1 MKKILFLLLLIYS
14 YGFSWTSAEQF
25 AKNETLKTGTFKSI
39 DVINL
44 VDNYGNPIIYAR
56 SFEYDS
62 RGSQY
67 VYNSGSVRIY
77 YKLGGTIK
85 NDDLCKGFV
94 NGVIKSSGGI
104 HKCSPETGEDEF
116 IINPDP
122 LGGPSCRE
130 GFVKD
135 GQYHNC
141 NPNTNE
147 SELVPNSND
156 YQLNENQT
164 PYPKCNEG
172 FVNDSTLVVSGGTSY
187 TKQSCVVPAPDPE
200 SGSGT
205 TNPVLDG
212 VTTTTNADGSTTI
225 TWGDGTTQTVQTNG
239 NSVTRYPDGTTT
251 SSGAGGSTG
260 GGSGSASS
268 GGSPTPPPLGANT
281 PNETNPNT
289 NDTPVDTAP
298 VANSCTSSNLTLQE
312 KMMCEM
318 NAGMKKLNSESST
331 QNSLNNLLKDL
342 NSSNSQSL
350 TAINKNIKYT
360 NDNLEVINKNTNE
373 VNQNLEVVANK
384 VNQSNSELKAINET
398 LKNIQT
404 NTKDTS
410 TNTSRTISVGGGTG
424 ETSGDGENGQLTSIN
439 NNLQDAEG
447 KAHLETIS
455 NSLKSITG
463 AGTDG
468 TGNSEQGN
476 QLKGNLTGTLNSTFS
491 KYSNVLGFGS
501 GFGNPP
507 SNITLVLFGTTYTLI
522 DFSLL
527 EQHVSIIRAL
537 FLSLAYL
544 YGFLFF
550 LRGGK

>member
-1 MKKILFLLLLIYS
+1 MKKILFLFILSFYFSLDAFALGGMCHTPYSQTGMSYS
-14 YGFSWTSAEQF
+14 YETKSCYSKLWQTSTNPNTVGCIKLRPCEG
-25 AKNETLKTGTFKSI
+25 NEDGKPQWLPYDKGLFYFDNDTGLSDF
-39 DVINL
+39 
-44 VDNYGNPIIYAR
+44 P
-56 SFEYDS
+56 
-62 RGSQY
+62 
-67 VYNSGSVRIY
+67 
-77 YKLGGTIK
+77 
-85 NDDLCKGFV
+85 
-94 NGVIKSSGGI
+94 
-104 HKCSPETGEDEF
+104 
-116 IINPDP
+116 NPDP
-122 LGGPSCRE
+122 LGGPTCRE
-130 GFVKD
+130 GFIKD

-147 SELVPNSND
+147 SELVPNSDD
-156 YQLNENQT
+156 YFLDDNQKS
-164 PYPKCNEG
+164 YPKCTDG
-172 FVNDSTLVVSGGTSY
+172 FVNDSSLVISGGGVSY
-187 TKQSCVVPAPDPE
+187 TKQSCVAPSSNPE
-200 SGSGT
+200 TGT
-205 TNPVLDG
+205 NNPVLDG
-212 VTTTTNADGSTTI
+212 ITTVTNPDGSTTI
-225 TWGDGTTQTVQTNG
+225 KWSDGTTQTVQTNG
-239 NSVTRYPDGTTT
+239 SSITRYPDGTTT
-251 SSGAGGSTG
+251 SSGGSGSTG
-260 GGSGSASS
+260 GGSGSSSS
-268 GGSPTPPPLGANT
+268 GGSGSGSPTPPPLGANT
-281 PNETNPNT
+281 PDETNPNT
-289 NDTPVDTAP
+289 NNTPVDTSP

-350 TAINKNIKYT
+350 TAVNKNIKYT
-360 NDNLEVINKNTNE
+360 NDNLEVLNKNTNQT
-373 VNQNLEVVANK
+373 NQNLEVVANK

-424 ETSGDGENGQLTSIN
+424 ETSGDGENGQLTAIN

-463 AGTDG
+463 ADTDG

-507 SNITLVLFGTTYTLI
+507 SNITLVLFDTTYTLI